1 MREITGVPVAP
12 VLVSVKPGSQE
23 TRPACGGHFLTPS
36 CLQSGHQRDAHI
48 LIAAE
53 GRRVSLY
60 INSDRVSLFL
70 NHMVG
75 ALQSQRKDPEVAE
88 HEGFYTIQNAG
99 LF

>member
-23 TRPACGGHFLTPS
+23 IRPTCGGHFRTSS

-53 GRRVSLY
+53 ERRVGLH
-60 INSDRVSLFL
+60 INSDRVSLVFKS
-70 NHMVG
+70 HG
-75 ALQSQRKDPEVAE
+75 RCFTKKQ
-88 HEGFYTIQNAG
+88 EGS
-99 LF
+99 